1 MTTTAPVTRGP
12 GRPRDPELDR
22 AILEATIE
30 VLETDGF
37 HNLSIDAVAARAK
50 VGKTTIYR
58 RWPSK
63 APLVVDALAHLKAS
77 TSSDVPEDLSTREA
91 LVRIMSDLVRKSS
104 SAEQLLAGLV
114 DEMARDP
121 ELAETVRT
129 GIVAPRRK
137 VIFAALERGIERG
150 EVRPDV
156 DARDD
161 RRPAGRTG
169 RDPPA
174 AHRPTRDGSV
184 RSRGRRHG
192 PRRGRMRLRR
202 MISSQLAQLYQPW
215 SGA

>member
-22 AILEATIE
+22 AILEATID
-30 VLETDGF
+30 VLETEGF

-77 TSSDVPEDLSTREA
+77 TSDDIPDDLSTREA
-91 LVRIMSDLVRKSS
+91 LVRIMSDVVRKTS
-104 SAEQLLAGLV
+104 SAEHLLAGLV

-129 GIVAPRRK
+129 GIVAQRRK

-150 EVRPDV
+150 EIRPGVDV
-156 DARDD
+156 EIIADLLGGPVVI
-161 RRPAGRTG
+161 RRLLTG
-169 RDPPA
+169 RPVTARFIREVVDTVLDGA
-174 AHRPTRDGSV
+174 AVRENRP
-184 RSRGRRHG
+184 
-192 PRRGRMRLRR
+192 
-202 MISSQLAQLYQPW
+202 
-215 SGA
+215 

>member
-1 MTTTAPVTRGP
+1 MTTTPSVARGP

-22 AILEATIE
+22 AILEATID
-30 VLETDGF
+30 VLETDGY

-77 TSSDVPEDLSTREA
+77 TSSDIPDDLSTREA

-150 EVRPDV
+150 EIRPDV
-156 DARDD
+156 DVEVIADLLGGPVVI
-161 RRPAGRTG
+161 RRLLTG
-169 RDPPA
+169 RPVTARFVRAVVDMVLDGA
-174 AHRPTRDGSV
+174 AAGEARP
-184 RSRGRRHG
+184 
-192 PRRGRMRLRR
+192 
-202 MISSQLAQLYQPW
+202 
-215 SGA
+215 

>member
-1 MTTTAPVTRGP
+1 MTTRAPVARGP

-22 AILEATIE
+22 AILEATID

-77 TSSDVPEDLSTREA
+77 TSTDIPDDLSTREA

-137 VIFAALERGIERG
+137 VIFAALERGIEGG
-150 EVRPDV
+150 EIRPGVDV
-156 DARDD
+156 EIIADLLAGPVVI
-161 RRPAGRTG
+161 RRLLTG
-169 RDPPA
+169 RPVTARFIREVVDMVLDGVA
-174 AHRPTRDGSV
+174 VREERP
-184 RSRGRRHG
+184 
-192 PRRGRMRLRR
+192 
-202 MISSQLAQLYQPW
+202 
-215 SGA
+215 

>member
-1 MTTTAPVTRGP
+1 MTTTASVARGP

-22 AILEATIE
+22 AILEATID
-30 VLETDGF
+30 VLETDGY
-37 HNLSIDAVAARAK
+37 HNLSIDAVAAQAK

-77 TSSDVPEDLSTREA
+77 TSSDIPDELSTREA

-129 GIVAPRRK
+129 GIVAQRRK
-137 VIFAALERGIERG
+137 VIFAALERGIVRG
-150 EVRPDV
+150 EIRPDV
-156 DARDD
+156 DVEIIADLLGGPVVI
-161 RRPAGRTG
+161 RRLLTG
-169 RDPPA
+169 RPVTARFVREVVDMVLDGA
-174 AHRPTRDGSV
+174 AAGEDRP
-184 RSRGRRHG
+184 
-192 PRRGRMRLRR
+192 
-202 MISSQLAQLYQPW
+202 
-215 SGA
+215 